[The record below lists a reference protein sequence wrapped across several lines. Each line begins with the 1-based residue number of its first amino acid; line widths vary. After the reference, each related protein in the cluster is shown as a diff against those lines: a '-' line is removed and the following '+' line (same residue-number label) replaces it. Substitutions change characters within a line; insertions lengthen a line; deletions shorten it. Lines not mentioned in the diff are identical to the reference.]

1 MLKMSIVLMNIQ
13 VDMLKSAL
21 FAVVAPVPAKDRS
34 PFANVYGKDAIV
46 GDAFAKVRT
55 LSSCAALTKVQAPT

>member
-21 FAVVAPVPAKDRS
+21 FAVVAPVSAKGRS

-46 GDAFAKVRT
+46 GDAFAKVRGR
-55 LSSCAALTKVQAPT
+55 